1 MIIYLATSGEY
12 SDYQVCHAFAKREDA
27 ESYKLGDDVKEMEVR
42 DGPVEVRTWHTLN
55 WRADWPER
63 EAEAG
68 FVAGNP
74 HPWTERRDFDGDERR
89 VEHTWSGGVHLNVQG
104 WDPDLVR
111 KVYSEQRAQFLAP
124 EGRHLLTSSP
134 PSDYERAHTEAG
146 PVTGA
151 RSTAWLPQR
160 NAAVV
165 PPTGPSF
172 SAPQPTHRDLLAY
185 SERNPARD
193 PAFRAELAGQRAREF
208 SIREAERQAAIR
220 ADYRAETGE
229 QQQ

>member
-1 MIIYLATSGEY
+1 MIWGSNLHQFLVRLKPQSVVKKAIYLATSGEY

-89 VEHTWSGGVHLNVQG
+89 
-104 WDPDLVR
+104 
-111 KVYSEQRAQFLAP
+111 
-124 EGRHLLTSSP
+124 
-134 PSDYERAHTEAG
+134 
-146 PVTGA
+146 
-151 RSTAWLPQR
+151 
-160 NAAVV
+160 
-165 PPTGPSF
+165 
-172 SAPQPTHRDLLAY
+172 
-185 SERNPARD
+185 
-193 PAFRAELAGQRAREF
+193 
-208 SIREAERQAAIR
+208 
-220 ADYRAETGE
+220 
-229 QQQ
+229 